1 MTLVLSQEGYD
12 VLGGYISPVNDAYAK
27 PGLAPA
33 QHRVRMAELAVASSP
48 LIMVDSWEAAQPG
61 YSRTL
66 TVMQRVLHKSEESLT
81 GSPPESND
89 GCGLPAAV
97 QSAVNTGVQL
107 VKKSGSTEYAEHCSR
122 QIFRATMQ
130 YTIDVNPQLT
140 DRQTLLAG

>member
-1 MTLVLSQEGYD
+1 MLPQEGYD

-66 TVMQRVLHKSEESLT
+66 TVMQRVQHKSEESLT
-81 GSPPESND
+81 GSPPREGGASQ
-89 GCGLPAAV
+89 GLPTPQPAV
-97 QSAVNTGVQL
+97 GNGAPF
-107 VKKSGSTEYAEHCSR
+107 GSHR
-122 QIFRATMQ
+122 IVRR
-130 YTIDVNPQLT
+130 P
-140 DRQTLLAG
+140 